1 MYINKNYFRLNKF
14 KTITQISLGKNF
26 FHVMSVEVSN
36 DGHLEIG
43 AILQSFKSTLDE
55 IDKKL
60 KKEIVTR
67 FDEDFHVGQITA
79 VKMGVK
85 WFRAKITEK
94 LRSEFFVELIDYG
107 RIDAVRKENMAKLPD
122 SAFLFPALHVK
133 ILVENNFCAKVANF
147 RSILENIILGKKV
160 GFEIIRNESETT
172 WHGDFEN
179 SWNEKIREKFGLEKT
194 FADPYV
200 DMDPFNAPFK
210 NHSPNGQINGP
221 QKRSPLNSTGDSGIL
236 KESEKE
242 LSGDGIPVLYPILA
256 GKRYDIRYGR
266 YISSNEITIII
277 SEELENF
284 QKFEEKLQKFCKN
297 EENVEKIKSENQLY
311 AVKLPTNKW
320 VRAIVNEKLTTKDA
334 EMELIDQAQL
344 RRCHI
349 DQIVELSR

>member
-1 MYINKNYFRLNKF
+1 
-14 KTITQISLGKNF
+14 
-26 FHVMSVEVSN
+26 MSVEVSN

-60 KKEIVTR
+60 KREIVTR
-67 FDEDFHVGQITA
+67 FDEEFHAGQITA

-107 RIDAVRKENMAKLPD
+107 RVDAVRKENMAKLPD

-133 ILVENNFCAKVANF
+133 ILVENNFCSKVANF

-172 WHGDFEN
+172 WHGVFEN
-179 SWNEKIREKFGLEKT
+179 SWNEKIREKFGIEKT
-194 FADPYV
+194 FSDPYV
-200 DMDPFNAPFK
+200 DMDPFNAPLK
-210 NHSPNGQINGP
+210 NHSPNGQTNDP

-236 KESEKE
+236 KESEKD
-242 LSGDGIPVLYPILA
+242 LSGAGIPVLYPILA

-266 YISSNEITIII
+266 YISSTEITIII

-284 QKFEEKLQKFCKN
+284 QKFEDKLQKFCKN
-297 EENVEKIKSENQLY
+297 EKNIEKIRSENQLY